1 MIINRRM
8 FLGGL
13 GGSALGPNPILAAAE
28 SYPDPNRQIRIV
40 VPAVA
45 GGGLDLAARLV
56 AHQLTEIWKQ
66 KAYIENR
73 PGANWI
79 IGMNAVATAE
89 PDGYTLL
96 VVSNAGLSIN
106 PLVFPNVPFD
116 PFRDLTPV
124 VAITRGAFVLV
135 VHPSVPANTLSDFIA
150 YLKANP
156 GKLNHGTNSASTI
169 LLAELF
175 KDLAQVDFVNVS
187 YRGGAQAVTDTLAG
201 AVQFCFSDLGSAL
214 PAIQSGQLKAL
225 GVTTGTR
232 YELVPDLPALS
243 EQLPGLV
250 MDGGILLVAPA
261 KTPGDI
267 LDKLNGVVRQ
277 AIATPDVSERLL
289 TMGNLPGG
297 RTRDQVQE
305 ALRSETDRWR
315 KLVKERDIRL
325 EN

>member
-1 MIINRRM
+1 MMIDRRM
-8 FLGGL
+8 FLRGLALSGL
-13 GGSALGPNPILAAAE
+13 GPTSILAAAE
-28 SYPDPNRQIRIV
+28 NYPDSNRQIRII

-56 AHQLTEIWKQ
+56 AQQLAEIWKQ

-73 PGANWI
+73 PGANCI

-116 PFRDLTPV
+116 PLRDLTPV

-135 VHPSVPANTLSDFIA
+135 VHPSVPATTLSDFTA
-150 YLKANP
+150 HLKANP
-156 GKLNHGTNSASTI
+156 GKLNHATNSASTI

-175 KDLAQVDFVNVS
+175 KDLAHVEFVNIS
-187 YRGGAQAVTDTLAG
+187 YKGGAQAITDTLAG
-201 AVQFCFSDLGSAL
+201 MVQFCFSDLGSAL
-214 PAIQSGQLKAL
+214 PAIQSGQLRAL
-225 GVTTGTR
+225 GVTTSQR
-232 YELVPDLPALS
+232 YEIVPELPTLS

-261 KTPGDI
+261 KTSSDI

-277 AIATPDVSERLL
+277 ALARPDVTERLL
-289 TMGNLPGG
+289 KMGNLPGG
-297 RTRDQVQE
+297 RTRDQVQQ
-305 ALRSETDRWR
+305 ALRSETERWR
-315 KLVKERDIRL
+315 KLTKERDIHL